1 MRDTTKATAAILL
14 ACTVWGLSPLYYKAL
29 AHIPPLELLSHR
41 TIWSLVLFSLLL
53 AMQRRL
59 GELPRLLRNPRG
71 FVLVLIASLMIS
83 ANWGG
88 FITSIQIG
96 HAVEASL
103 GYYIFPL
110 VTVVLGRLIY
120 GEVLGP
126 GKSFAVLL
134 AAIAVMVLTYGLGVP
149 PWISLFL
156 ATTFAFY
163 GVIKK
168 RVDAGP
174 VVSVTG
180 EVLLLSP
187 LAAMWLWG
195 VHTQG
200 WAGLFDRNLGTFGHS
215 LSDSLMLIGSGALT
229 AGPLIL
235 FSFASKKL
243 PLSTVGVVQYLNP
256 SLQFLCA
263 TLIFAEPVSLWHAIA
278 VPLIWAALIVY
289 SLVAFGQDR
298 AARRSRRSVVS

>member
-1 MRDTTKATAAILL
+1 MRDSTKAFAAILL
-14 ACTVWGLSPLYYKAL
+14 ACTIWGLSPLYYKAL

-41 TIWSLVLFSLLL
+41 TIWSLVLFSALLTL
-53 AMQRRL
+53 QRRL
-59 GELPRLLRNPRG
+59 FELPRLLRDPKG
-71 FVLVLIASLMIS
+71 FALVLLASLMIS

-88 FITSIQIG
+88 FIISIQIG
-96 HAVEASL
+96 RAVEASL

-110 VTVVLGRLIY
+110 VTVVLARLVY

-126 GKSFAVLL
+126 GKSVAVVL

-168 RVDAGP
+168 GLAAGP

-180 EVLLLSP
+180 EVLLIAP
-187 LAAMWLWG
+187 LAAIWLWG
-195 VHTQG
+195 VHMLG
-200 WAGLFDRNLGTFGHS
+200 WTGLFDRNLATFGHD

-235 FSFASKKL
+235 FSYASKQL

-263 TLIFAEPVSLWHAIA
+263 TLIFAEPVSQWHAIA
-278 VPLIWAALIVY
+278 VPLIWVALIVY
-289 SLVAFGQDR
+289 SLAAFRQDR
-298 AARRSRRSVVS
+298 AARRSRRMVVS